1 VFGEPF
7 PAVRAWG
14 FAMIWLAL
22 AIYVGDGFLKRG
34 RYPFPPNETR
44 AAADTSP
51 GQ

>member
-22 AIYVGDGFLKRG
+22 AIYAGDGLLRS
-34 RYPFPPNETR
+34 RR
-44 AAADTSP
+44 LAAR
-51 GQ
+51 